1 MNNRNRSSL
10 LSLAAALCLS
20 ISANADAEA
29 IAKYE
34 LTIANGSQM
43 PISPAVIYVK
53 GGGESAAPLGSIPS
67 TGFLQLCQT
76 GNTMLRLRE
85 LRSDTSVKFAT
96 ETTAPILPGE
106 TRSIEVQVMNP
117 QEQSIHFET
126 MYGKTKDVCGV
137 VTLNSH
143 SLVALKH
150 HVTGEIIQKDNTIL
164 TGAFIDPV
172 VPAGTIYPDIGDEF
186 CPEALN
192 AVSCLRELSLPKPGQ
207 ASVRFFAGYFPSLI
221 NALEMK
227 YGASEVQTLLFPVSG
242 AIQAKLK
249 LKH

>member
-1 MNNRNRSSL
+1 MNNRNGTSI
-10 LSLAAALCLS
+10 LSFAAAFCLA
-20 ISANADAEA
+20 ISANAQAEA

-34 LTIANGSQM
+34 LTIANGLQM
-43 PISPAVIYVK
+43 PISPAAIYVK
-53 GGGESAAPLGSIPS
+53 GGGESAAPVGSIPS
-67 TGFLQLCQT
+67 TGFIQLCQT
-76 GNTMLRLRE
+76 GNTMMRLRE
-85 LRSDTSVKFAT
+85 LKSDASVKFVT

-106 TRSIEVQVMNP
+106 SRSIEIQVMNP
-117 QEQSIHFET
+117 QQQSIHFET

-172 VPAGTIYPDIGDEF
+172 VPVGTTYPDVDDEF
-186 CPEALN
+186 CPESMN

-221 NALEMK
+221 GALEMK
-227 YGASEVQTLLFPVSG
+227 YGASEVQTLLFPASG